1 MFPAMRAQL
10 SVAAFLVICGCGPSH
25 TKDKDEG
32 LMSIAIE
39 PANATITYAGT
50 PVTLDYKAI
59 GHFEDGSMKEI
70 PDAVFALDT
79 EAASLGNLNIAQFEA
94 TGAAAGKGGVLAQA
108 GDIVGGTSVAVII
121 HPVHVGPGVPA
132 GADQNFPDN
141 PPMGAMSPTVVY
153 PLEGA
158 IMPSSVKSPD
168 VQWEGSNAAGEL
180 YRVRITA
187 GQFATVDTILAAGPT
202 FKLDNQVSDAEWRM
216 LVKSAGTGPVTI
228 DVAHWSQATSAS
240 GGVPRTVRMVP
251 GDITGA
257 IYYWNLG
264 AGEMEK
270 IDALGRSKAIK
281 SPPMQPST
289 GSRCVACHTVSKDGR
304 YLSGSLWGG
313 GLQGGVFDMSDPG
326 ILTNDPA
333 PTLAPVVEGSTYT
346 QLFSTF
352 NADASRLMINV
363 GIGSFYVIDP
373 RTGATVP
380 TTGVPLPTSGASHPA
395 WSPDGTAVAFINN
408 ITSGGGTVGWAIDY
422 DRGDLQIMSSAGD
435 SFGAPTNLVAA
446 ASVDPA
452 FIAPSWPS
460 FSPDSQWIVYGAGNN
475 SRGENGPARY
485 PGSLFLVN
493 RNGGASVRLDIACG
507 GARTCYLPNFS
518 PYDTGGYLWLVYYSF
533 RDYGNSLAG
542 TKGSGRRQMWITA
555 IDKSKLGQS
564 TDASSVSYWVPD
576 QDSQTPNMSAFWAP
590 PPPIQ

>member
-1 MFPAMRAQL
+1 MRAQL
-10 SVAAFLVICGCGPSH
+10 SVAALLVFCACGPSQS
-25 TKDKDEG
+25 KDKYEG
-32 LMSIAIE
+32 LMSIDVE
-39 PANATITYAGT
+39 PANATITYAGM

-59 GHFEDGSMKEI
+59 GHYEDGSTKEI
-70 PDAVFALDT
+70 PDAVFGLDT
-79 EAASLGNLNIAQFEA
+79 EAASLGNLNLAQFEA

-108 GDIVGGTSVAVII
+108 GDVVGATSVAVII
-121 HPVHVGPGVPA
+121 HPVHIGPGVPA
-132 GADQNFPDN
+132 GAEQNFPDN
-141 PPMGAMSPTVVY
+141 PPTSASSPSIVY

-168 VQWEGSNAAGEL
+168 VQWEGSNAAGDL

-187 GQFATVDTILAAGPT
+187 GQFATVDTILAAGPG

-228 DVAHWSQATSAS
+228 NVAHWSQATSAS
-240 GGVPRTVRMVP
+240 GGAPRTVRMVP

-270 IDALGRSKAIK
+270 IDAMGRSKAIK

-326 ILTNDPA
+326 IITLDPA

-363 GIGSFYVIDP
+363 GTGSLHVIDP

-380 TTGVPLPTSGASHPA
+380 TTGNPLPTSGASHPA

-408 ITSGGGTVGWAIDY
+408 ITAGGGPVAWAIDY

-452 FIAPSWPS
+452 FVAPSWPT
-460 FSPDSQWIVYGAGNN
+460 FAPDSQWIAYGAGVH
-475 SRGENGPARY
+475 SRGESGASRF

-493 RNGGASVRLDIACG
+493 RNGGATVRLDNACG
-507 GARTCYLPNFS
+507 GARDCYLPNFS
-518 PYDTGGYLWLVYYSF
+518 PYDTGGYIWLVYYSF
-533 RDYGNSLAG
+533 RDYGNALAG

-564 TDASSVSYWVPD
+564 VDASSVSYWVPD
-576 QDSQTPNMSAFWAP
+576 QDSQTQNMSAFWAP